1 MLFRSTGDL
10 DDNGEK
16 KIVELIKETPDIKS
30 DYDILKVAHHGS
42 KHSSDMSFLQLVKP
56 ELSLISCG
64 KNNSYGHPHGE
75 VLERLE
81 LVGSEVIATSESGAI
96 TIKTDG
102 KRMRVEEF
110 IKAVK

>member
-1 MLFRSTGDL
+1 M
-10 DDNGEK
+10 
-16 KIVELIKETPDIKS
+16 
-30 DYDILKVAHHGS
+30 KVAHHGS

-64 KNNSYGHPHGE
+64 KNNSYGHPHE
-75 VLERLE
+75 ELLERLDDT
-81 LVGSEVIATSESGAI
+81 GSEVVITYESGAI

-102 KRMRVEEF
+102 RRMRVEEF